1 MTFDRRSFLRTAGFA
16 SVAAAVA
23 NFTESQFALAQRPDM
38 PRFSRDAVFINANE
52 NPLGPCDAALAAMAS
67 AVVDCGRYRDDLTVD
82 LIHLFAEQFGLR
94 PEYVSPYP
102 GSSQPLT
109 YSVWAFA
116 DKERPVVVGDPG
128 YEAAGHTAAFAGIP
142 SIKVPLTSTYAHDVK
157 GMVAAS
163 PNAGLYY
170 IASPNNPTGTVTPR
184 ADVEWLL
191 ANKPKGSIVLLD
203 EAYIHFSDATP
214 CLDLVAQDKDIV
226 VLRTFS
232 KLYGMAGARLGL
244 VVARPD
250 LMKKIE
256 AIGGWTFCPVTA
268 VQGGIAALKDTT
280 VVAKRKQLNA
290 AARQETFEWLT
301 SKSFS
306 FVPSEANHFMLDT
319 KRPTKQVIDSMAAKK
334 IYIGRAW
341 PAWPTH
347 VRITVGTRD
356 EMARFRAAFE
366 EVMAQPLNANIPSHT
381 HTRTELFS

>member
-1 MTFDRRSFLRTAGFA
+1 
-16 SVAAAVA
+16 
-23 NFTESQFALAQRPDM
+23 
-38 PRFSRDAVFINANE
+38 
-52 NPLGPCDAALAAMAS
+52 
-67 AVVDCGRYRDDLTVD
+67 
-82 LIHLFAEQFGLR
+82 
-94 PEYVSPYP
+94 
-102 GSSQPLT
+102 
-109 YSVWAFA
+109 
-116 DKERPVVVGDPG
+116 
-128 YEAAGHTAAFAGIP
+128 
-142 SIKVPLTSTYAHDVK
+142 
-157 GMVAAS
+157 
-163 PNAGLYY
+163 
-170 IASPNNPTGTVTPR
+170 
-184 ADVEWLL
+184 
-191 ANKPKGSIVLLD
+191 
-203 EAYIHFSDATP
+203 
-214 CLDLVAQDKDIV
+214 LVAQDKDIV

-232 KLYGMAGARLGL
+232 KLYGIAGARLGL